1 MYFADL
7 QPYTCFTGKRSGY
20 TALAVG
26 WLDSLFPY
34 TIGPTPPAFQE
45 RLREHCACGVH
56 APMLGF
62 HECDFCGKSHIFLEY
77 GSKKVMTNNG
87 EIWILDGNIVY
98 AAPVM
103 IHHYV
108 TDHNYRPPQVFIDAV
123 MRCPLPYEAAY
134 QEIMQSWGETTFDY
148 SRDYPF
154 ICSIRTP

>member
-1 MYFADL
+1 
-7 QPYTCFTGKRSGY
+7 
-20 TALAVG
+20 
-26 WLDSLFPY
+26 
-34 TIGPTPPAFQE
+34 
-45 RLREHCACGVH
+45 
-56 APMLGF
+56 
-62 HECDFCGKSHIFLEY
+62 
-77 GSKKVMTNNG
+77 
-87 EIWILDGNIVY
+87 
-98 AAPVM
+98 M